1 MQANAV
7 HVIMKVV
14 NSCRRG
20 VGPGVEDLMWHC
32 WRVWR
37 ALGFQLSCFG
47 AVSRFVV
54 VVKKK
59 H

>member
-1 MQANAV
+1 M